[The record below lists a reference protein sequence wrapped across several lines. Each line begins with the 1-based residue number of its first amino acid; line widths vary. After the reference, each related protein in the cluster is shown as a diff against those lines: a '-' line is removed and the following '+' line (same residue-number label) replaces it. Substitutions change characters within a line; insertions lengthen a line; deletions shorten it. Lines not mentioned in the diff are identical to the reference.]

1 MLLDGVNKIFNIM
14 SLIEFN
20 LLVFFFFFFF
30 FNNLTYWF

>member
-20 LLVFFFFFFF
+20 LLVFFFF
-30 FNNLTYWF
+30 LIT

>member
-1 MLLDGVNKIFNIM
+1 MLLDGVNKIFYIM

-20 LLVFFFFFFF
+20 LLIFFF